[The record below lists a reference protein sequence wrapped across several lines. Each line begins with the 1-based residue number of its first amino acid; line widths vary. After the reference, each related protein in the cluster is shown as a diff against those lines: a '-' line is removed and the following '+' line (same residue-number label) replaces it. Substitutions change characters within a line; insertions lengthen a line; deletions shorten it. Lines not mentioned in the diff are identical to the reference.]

1 MIKFSDE
8 EEVFGEDCDFIRI
21 LQTKKKKISN
31 NYRDKLIKINRV

>member
-21 LQTKKKKISN
+21 LQTKKKKLAI
-31 NYRDKLIKINRV
+31 IIEINL